1 MQYNNPYNLYV
12 NNDHQTP
19 NVATA
24 PPLDDFTMNMHHL
37 APNYPSHSVYPNHMY
52 IQQPNPVYIYPEI
65 PYNIPYMTPME
76 QYNREM
82 EMRKKQKEQDECCCL
97 GLLVICCCCCMN

>member
-1 MQYNNPYNLYV
+1 MQQNTQYYNPQGQQNPI
-12 NNDHQTP
+12 
-19 NVATA
+19 VATA
-24 PPLDDFTMNMHHL
+24 PPLDDFITNT
-37 APNYPSHSVYPNHMY
+37 PPVYPNHSTYPNHLNHMY
-52 IQQPNPVYIYPEI
+52 IQEPNPVYLYPEI

-97 GLLVICCCCCMN
+97 GLLVICCCCLN